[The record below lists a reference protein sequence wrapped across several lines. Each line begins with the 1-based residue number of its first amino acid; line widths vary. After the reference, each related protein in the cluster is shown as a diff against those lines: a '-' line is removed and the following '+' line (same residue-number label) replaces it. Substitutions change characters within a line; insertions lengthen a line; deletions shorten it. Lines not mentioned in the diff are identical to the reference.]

1 MIEWGGETIL
11 NDSIIL
17 FIIMKKQKSKW
28 LKSTASLKIENWFL
42 KIFNESNSINKLI
55 KLHPSLVCFFL
66 FNQKW
71 KCVRHYCTILIQNV
85 NEKHF

>member
-28 LKSTASLKIENWFL
+28 LKSTASLKVENF
-42 KIFNESNSINKLI
+42 
-55 KLHPSLVCFFL
+55 
-66 FNQKW
+66 
-71 KCVRHYCTILIQNV
+71 
-85 NEKHF
+85 